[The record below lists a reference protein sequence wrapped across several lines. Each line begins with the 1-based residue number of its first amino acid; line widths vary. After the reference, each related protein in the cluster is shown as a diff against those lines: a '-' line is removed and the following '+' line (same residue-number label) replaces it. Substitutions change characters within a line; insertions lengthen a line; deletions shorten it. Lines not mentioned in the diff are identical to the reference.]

1 MTWGRL
7 LEGHLSLCLITV
19 LVLPVGAIASTPRET
34 GPQTSLAGQQRG
46 QNTNNAAENK
56 DVDAPA
62 SASPDS
68 SPSAAQTVPPSQPS
82 QSPAQTST
90 PVGTAAAPYTRP
102 AGVPV
107 SSPSGAAIAPAKQR
121 RVRRFSIRTALVVGA
136 VVAVG
141 VIAGLSLASPSR
153 P

>member
-1 MTWGRL
+1 MTLGRS
-7 LEGHLSLCLITV
+7 LERHLSLCLITM

-34 GPQTSLAGQQRG
+34 APQTSSAGQQSG
-46 QNTNNAAENK
+46 QNTKNPAEDK
-56 DVDAPA
+56 DVGAPA

-68 SPSAAQTVPPSQPS
+68 SPSVAQTVPLSQTS
-82 QSPAQTST
+82 QSPGQTST
-90 PVGTAAAPYTRP
+90 PLGTAAAPDTRLD
-102 AGVPV
+102 GVPA
-107 SSPSGAAIAPAKQR
+107 SSPSGAAIAPARQR